1 VELID
6 IRCHE
11 HHTPLLR
18 PFVTSRRRTTEV
30 ASVVCEVQVEVDGI
44 RAVGQGSAAETV
56 AVTGEDATSIQEAI
70 NGPVRTALSAA
81 GADGLTGFSARIG
94 SALPGATSAK
104 AAVDVALHDA
114 VARATGVSLAELH
127 GAPAGT
133 VDSFTIE
140 DDMTVSLED
149 PQVMATRA
157 REAGDA
163 GYRILKIKL
172 GSDVEEDRRRLDAV
186 LDAVPGARLRLDANQ
201 GWEVDQAIEILHRLE
216 RDGLPIDLVEQ
227 PVDRRDLTG
236 MAQVRAAVGIPV
248 MADESLWSPE
258 DARRI
263 VELGAADL
271 LNIKLAKTGG
281 LPAALAIADIA
292 QEAGLACMI
301 GAMMEPRIS
310 ITAAAHLA
318 AAHPAI
324 TLADLDSPQWFATSE
339 PAGGYTEEDGW
350 IRLSGGPGLGL
361 EQLPAEG

>member
-1 VELID
+1 
-6 IRCHE
+6 
-11 HHTPLLR
+11 
-18 PFVTSRRRTTEV
+18 
-30 ASVVCEVQVEVDGI
+30 VVCEVQVEVDGI

-114 VARATGVSLAELH
+114 VARATGVSLAELL

-263 VELGAADL
+263 VELGAATPRGARDRRHRPGGGSGL
-271 LNIKLAKTGG
+271 HDRRDDGAAYLDHGGRPPGSGPSGDHPRGPRFPAVVRDQRARRWVHRGGRVDPPQRRARTGTG
-281 LPAALAIADIA
+281 
-292 QEAGLACMI
+292 
-301 GAMMEPRIS
+301 
-310 ITAAAHLA
+310 AAAR
-318 AAHPAI
+318 
-324 TLADLDSPQWFATSE
+324 
-339 PAGGYTEEDGW
+339 G
-350 IRLSGGPGLGL
+350 RVR
-361 EQLPAEG
+361 AEALVAPS

>member
-114 VARATGVSLAELH
+114 VARATGVSLAELL

-149 PQVMATRA
+149 PQV
-157 REAGDA
+157 
-163 GYRILKIKL
+163 IKL